1 MGEHACMESHVH
13 IPYLREVLVFLIA
26 AGIAVP
32 LLQRFVSP
40 VIGYFLVGS
49 LIGPF
54 GLGLLAQVY
63 EPVSYLVIT
72 DVKGVSVLAE
82 LGVIFLLFVIGLEL
96 SFERLWTMRRL
107 VFGLGSAQIIV
118 TGAVIAGIAMAW
130 GNAPATAIILGA
142 CLALSSTAIVTQ
154 LLIESGRLGT
164 PSGRATFSILLMQD
178 LAVVPILFAVSVLGT
193 MAVGNV
199 ALGFGLAVGEALVVI
214 IAIYAAGRLCLRPLL
229 KLVAATDSREA
240 FVAIGLLIAVGTAAI
255 TGYVGLSMALGA
267 FLAGLLIAE
276 TEFRHQ
282 VKIDIEPFK
291 GLMLGLFF
299 LSVGMGIDWRVVLE
313 NPFWIIASALGL
325 VTIKVAINFA
335 LCLVWRLPKHRAA
348 QVAIMLG
355 QAGEFG
361 FLVIG
366 LSVTVGLLPAGLGQ
380 FMLIVV
386 GITMLATPGLDVLA
400 RRVGA
405 ALERSAAREG
415 FEETPWASE
424 LGGHVI
430 IAGYGRVGATIA
442 RILDRQDIRYIAID
456 RDPELVRKA
465 AAERRPVRLGDAS
478 RVEVLRDA
486 GLDQASAIIVTIAD
500 KDATEALTHEIHRL
514 APRLPILA
522 RARDTVHAEKLLED
536 GASVAVPETIEGSLR
551 LAELLLV
558 EFGIDTDVALRSID
572 MERSI
577 QQT

>member
-1 MGEHACMESHVH
+1 MESHVH
-13 IPYLREVLVFLIA
+13 IPYLREVLVFLLA

-40 VIGYFLVGS
+40 VIGYFIIGS
-49 LIGPF
+49 IIGPY
-54 GLGLLAQVY
+54 GLGLLAELY
-63 EPVSYLVIT
+63 EPVSYLVIA
-72 DVKGVSVLAE
+72 DVEGVSVLAE

-107 VFGLGSAQIIV
+107 VFGLGSAQILV
-118 TGAVIAGIAMAW
+118 TGAVIAAIALLW
-130 GNAPATAIILGA
+130 GNPTAPSIILGA

-154 LLIESGRLGT
+154 LLIEGGRLGT

-193 MAVGNV
+193 LAMANV
-199 ALGFGLAVGEALVVI
+199 ALGFGIAVGEALLVI
-214 IAIYAAGRLCLRPLL
+214 AAIYVAGRLFLRPVLA
-229 KLVAATDSREA
+229 LVAGADSREA
-240 FVAIGLLIAVGTAAI
+240 FVAIVLLIAIGTAAL
-255 TGYVGLSMALGA
+255 TGYAGLSMALGA

-299 LSVGMGIDWRVVLE
+299 LSVGMGIDWRVVADDPLL
-313 NPFWIIASALGL
+313 ILASALGL
-325 VTIKVAINFA
+325 VLIKIAINFA
-335 LCLVWRLPKHRAA
+335 LCLAWRLPRHRAA
-348 QVAIMLG
+348 EVAIMLG

-366 LSVTVGLLPAGLGQ
+366 LSVTTGLLAADIAQ

-386 GITMLATPGLDVLA
+386 GITMLATPGLDILA
-400 RRVGA
+400 RRVA
-405 ALERSAAREG
+405 ARLERRARAEG

-430 IAGYGRVGATIA
+430 LAGYGRVGATIA
-442 RILDRQDIRYIAID
+442 SVLDRQDIRYVAID
-456 RDPELVRKA
+456 RDPELARQ
-465 AAERRPVRLGDAS
+465 AAEAGRPVRMGDAS
-478 RVEVLRDA
+478 RLEVLREA
-486 GLDQASAIIVTIAD
+486 GLESASAVVVTIAD
-500 KDATEALTHEIHRL
+500 KEATEALTHEIRRL
-514 APRLPILA
+514 APRLPIFA
-522 RARDTVHAEKLLED
+522 RARDTDHAEKLLED
-536 GASVAVPETIEGSLR
+536 GAYVAVPETIEGSLR

-558 EFGIDTDVALRSID
+558 EFGTDGDVAWRCVEL
-572 MERSI
+572 ERAFVKA
-577 QQT
+577 